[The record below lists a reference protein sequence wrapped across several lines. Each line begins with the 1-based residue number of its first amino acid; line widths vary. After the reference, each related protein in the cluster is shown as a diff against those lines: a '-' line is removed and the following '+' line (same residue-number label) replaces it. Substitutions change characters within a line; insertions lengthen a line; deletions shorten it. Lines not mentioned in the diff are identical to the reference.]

1 MAFLCVGSGLV
12 RWFRLPSG
20 GGRGLGWFSIFRC
33 GYRHDACSFG
43 GDYRR
48 HDMDHSEA
56 LAWQVKSL
64 EIRKRR
70 WNGDASWKTGTQL
83 TLRDE
88 PESLPRRINRLGFRA
103 WTGARVGLAFAL
115 GPTRTNMTR

>member
-1 MAFLCVGSGLV
+1 
-12 RWFRLPSG
+12 
-20 GGRGLGWFSIFRC
+20 
-33 GYRHDACSFG
+33 
-43 GDYRR
+43 
-48 HDMDHSEA
+48 MDHSEA

-88 PESLPRRINRLGFRA
+88 PESLPRPINRLGPRA
-103 WTGARVGLAFAL
+103 SAVHGSG
-115 GPTRTNMTR
+115 